1 MLDRVQQKQQKI
13 IGLFKCNYTKLGKSK
28 QKKEGNSYKNY
39 NLKFS
44 AVGFYRTPW
53 GKKYILVAT
62 P

>member
-1 MLDRVQQKQQKI
+1 MLDRVQQKQKI
-13 IGLFKCNYTKLGKSK
+13 IGLFKCNYTK

>member
-1 MLDRVQQKQQKI
+1 MLDRVQQKQKI

-28 QKKEGNSYKNY
+28 QIKEGNSYKIY

-44 AVGFYRTPW
+44 AVGFYRTLW

>member
-13 IGLFKCNYTKLGKSK
+13 IGLFKCNYTKLGKSR

-44 AVGFYRTPW
+44 AVGFYRTP
-53 GKKYILVAT
+53 
-62 P
+62 